1 MNSNAIKRPTSL
13 LIPKTSPL
21 ASTKFLL
28 AIIAIIIPETMAPK
42 APQTPVTPPN
52 KNDIMQTKVV
62 DIK

>member
-28 AIIAIIIPETMAPK
+28 AIRAMRMPENIAPK
-42 APQTPVTPPN
+42 APQTPTTPPN
-52 KNDIMQTKVV
+52 KNDIMQTNIV